1 MKGGE
6 RAAKRRGLYDAM
18 EHETDSRA
26 EQRFREPARAQGKLT
41 ALAAVKIIERDIE
54 HLPDSGRK
62 QLIEMAQ
69 ECLHGNK
76 GGKQEMTNKA
86 ARIRASGKTKAY
98 RGYINSLGSSR
109 SSRIK
114 PKQKS

>member
-1 MKGGE
+1 MNKV
-6 RAAKRRGLYDAM
+6 M
-18 EHETDSRA
+18 N
-26 EQRFREPARAQGKLT
+26 
-41 ALAAVKIIERDIE
+41 IIKEN
-54 HLPDSGRK
+54 PDSGRK